1 MADHHHLEA
10 TPDTVHWGYWDA
22 SIKPV
27 LRIRSGD
34 RVTVDAV
41 SGGRADLPTC
51 EEGVRASHM
60 KIVEAGGR
68 ELGPHVL
75 TGPIWIDGAAPGDT
89 LEVRIIDISLA
100 DTWGYNIIRALG
112 GTLPDEFPFTR
123 RIHIALDR
131 DTMTGRMPWGSDL
144 PLSPFFGNFGVAPRA
159 EYGRISSI
167 EPREHGGNLDNKEL
181 IPGATVYFPVWNEG
195 ALFSAGDGHAVQGDG
210 EVCQTALETGL
221 TGTFE
226 FIVRKDLDLSFP
238 RAENATH
245 YITMGL
251 NPDLDDAAA
260 QALSQMLDWITTISN
275 LSREDAYRLCSFA
288 ADLRV
293 TQIVDGN
300 KGIHCMLEKVLL

>member
-22 SIKPV
+22 SIEAV

-41 SGGRADLPTC
+41 SGGRADLPPG
-51 EEGVRASHM
+51 EESVRASHL

-226 FIVRKDLDLSFP
+226 FIVRKDLDLRFP
-238 RAENATH
+238 RAENTTH

-260 QALSQMLDWITTISN
+260 QALSQMLDWITAISK